1 MKTEDK
7 LKAICNYSHKDTA
20 TPSAQMIHYI
30 DFETYDTQK
39 KKQTKRNL
47 LINELLDIEEESNY
61 SDSELNLDS
70 EYDVM
75 APKVMQANVQG
86 NRHTSVDDGMDRL
99 LNDVITKLVTDT
111 ATPDPMLPKLTLSTD
126 DTKSFLENSKTM
138 ARRIITRIM
147 HASNKIAAVGRR
159 GPGNAMLLSPKTEF
173 DLQNVDIDQYM
184 NGTSM
189 IARVVDQRIPD
200 GRIIVC
206 RGGNPTD
213 AGLIAMTTQTYTY
226 VHATDNYLSQYAWF
240 EIDLQY

>member
-1 MKTEDK
+1 MNTEDK
-7 LKAICNYSHKDTA
+7 LKAICNYSHKDMA
-20 TPSAQMIHYI
+20 TPSAQMISYI

-47 LINELLDIEEESNY
+47 LINELLEIEEECNY
-61 SDSELNLDS
+61 TDSEINLDS
-70 EYDVM
+70 EYNVM
-75 APKVMQANVQG
+75 ALKVMQANVQG

-111 ATPDPMLPKLTLSTD
+111 ATPDPMLPKLTLSTE
-126 DTKSFLENSKTM
+126 DTMTHFENMQTM
-138 ARRIITRIM
+138 ARRIITRIVL
-147 HASNKIAAVGRR
+147 ANNKILVEGRR

-184 NGTSM
+184 TGFPMT
-189 IARVVDQRIPD
+189 RVVDQRIPD

-206 RGGNPTD
+206 RGGGPTD
-213 AGLIAMTTQTYTY
+213 AGLIAMTTQTYSY
-226 VHATDNYLSQYAWF
+226 MHATDNYLSQYAWF

>member
-1 MKTEDK
+1 MNTEDK
-7 LKAICNYSHKDTA
+7 LKAICNYSHKDMA
-20 TPSAQMIHYI
+20 TPSAQMISYI

-47 LINELLDIEEESNY
+47 LINELLEIEEECNY
-61 SDSELNLDS
+61 TDSEINLDS
-70 EYDVM
+70 EYNVM
-75 APKVMQANVQG
+75 ALKVMQANVQG

-111 ATPDPMLPKLTLSTD
+111 ATSDPMLPKLTLSTE
-126 DTKSFLENSKTM
+126 DTMTHFENMQTM
-138 ARRIITRIM
+138 ARRIITRIVL
-147 HASNKIAAVGRR
+147 ANNKILVEGRR

-184 NGTSM
+184 TGFPMT
-189 IARVVDQRIPD
+189 RVVDQRIPD

-206 RGGNPTD
+206 RGGGPTD
-213 AGLIAMTTQTYTY
+213 AGLIAMTTQTYSY
-226 VHATDNYLSQYAWF
+226 MHATDNYLSQYAWF

>member
-1 MKTEDK
+1 MNTEDK
-7 LKAICNYSHKDTA
+7 LKAICNYSHKDMA
-20 TPSAQMIHYI
+20 TPSAQMISYL

-111 ATPDPMLPKLTLSTD
+111 ATPDPMLPKLTLSAD
-126 DTKSFLENSKTM
+126 DTKPFLENSQTM

-159 GPGNAMLLSPKTEF
+159 GPGKAILLSPKTEF
-173 DLQNVDIDQYM
+173 DLRNVDIDQYM
-184 NGTSM
+184 TGFPMT
-189 IARVVDQRIPD
+189 RVVDQRIPD
-200 GRIIVC
+200 GSIIVC

-213 AGLIAMTTQTYTY
+213 SGLIAMTTQTYSY
-226 VHATDNYLSQYAWF
+226 MHATDKYLLQYAWF

>member
-1 MKTEDK
+1 MNTEDK
-7 LKAICNYSHKDTA
+7 LKAICNYSHKDMA
-20 TPSAQMIHYI
+20 TPSAQMISYL

-111 ATPDPMLPKLTLSTD
+111 ATPDPMLPKLTLSAD
-126 DTKSFLENSKTM
+126 DTKPFLENSQTM

-159 GPGNAMLLSPKTEF
+159 GPGKAILLSPKTEF
-173 DLQNVDIDQYM
+173 DLRNVDIDQYM
-184 NGTSM
+184 TGFPMT
-189 IARVVDQRIPD
+189 RVVDQRIPD

-206 RGGNPTD
+206 RGGGPTD
-213 AGLIAMTTQTYTY
+213 SGLIAMTTQTYSY
-226 VHATDNYLSQYAWF
+226 MHATDNYLQQYAWF
-240 EIDLQY
+240 EIDLQIV

>member
-1 MKTEDK
+1 MNTEDK
-7 LKAICNYSHKDTA
+7 LKAICNYSHKDMA
-20 TPSAQMIHYI
+20 TPSAQMISYI

-47 LINELLDIEEESNY
+47 LINELLEIEEECNY
-61 SDSELNLDS
+61 TDSEINLDS

-111 ATPDPMLPKLTLSTD
+111 TTPDPMLPKLTLSTE
-126 DTKSFLENSKTM
+126 DTMTHFENMQTM

-147 HASNKIAAVGRR
+147 HANNKIAAVGRR
-159 GPGNAMLLSPKTEF
+159 GSGNAMLLSPKTEF

-184 NGTSM
+184 TGFPMT
-189 IARVVDQRIPD
+189 RVVDQRIPD

-213 AGLIAMTTQTYTY
+213 AGLIAMTTQTYSY
-226 VHATDNYLSQYAWF
+226 MHATDKYLLQYAWF

>member
-1 MKTEDK
+1 M
-7 LKAICNYSHKDTA
+7 A
-20 TPSAQMIHYI
+20 TPSAQMISYI

-47 LINELLDIEEESNY
+47 LINELLEIEEECNY
-61 SDSELNLDS
+61 TDSEINLDS
-70 EYDVM
+70 EYNVM
-75 APKVMQANVQG
+75 ALKVMQANVQG

-111 ATPDPMLPKLTLSTD
+111 ATPDPMLPKLTLSTE
-126 DTKSFLENSKTM
+126 DTMTHFENMQTM
-138 ARRIITRIM
+138 ARRIITRIVL
-147 HASNKIAAVGRR
+147 ANNKILVEGRR

-184 NGTSM
+184 TGFPMT
-189 IARVVDQRIPD
+189 RVVDQRIPD

-206 RGGNPTD
+206 RGGGPTD
-213 AGLIAMTTQTYTY
+213 AGLIAMTTQTYSY
-226 VHATDNYLSQYAWF
+226 MHATDNYLSQYAWF

>member
-1 MKTEDK
+1 M
-7 LKAICNYSHKDTA
+7 A
-20 TPSAQMIHYI
+20 TPSAQMISYI

-47 LINELLDIEEESNY
+47 LINELLEIEEECNY
-61 SDSELNLDS
+61 TDSEINLDS
-70 EYDVM
+70 EYDVV

-86 NRHTSVDDGMDRL
+86 NRHTSVDDGKDLL

-111 ATPDPMLPKLTLSTD
+111 ATPDPMLPKLTLSTE
-126 DTKSFLENSKTM
+126 DTMTHFENRQTM

-147 HASNKIAAVGRR
+147 HANNKIAIEGRR
-159 GPGNAMLLSPKTEF
+159 GPGNAILLSPKTEF

-184 NGTSM
+184 TGFPIT
-189 IARVVDQRIPD
+189 RVVDQRIPD

-213 AGLIAMTTQTYTY
+213 SGLIAMTTQTYSY
-226 VHATDNYLSQYAWF
+226 MHATDNYLQQYAWF

>member
-1 MKTEDK
+1 MNTEDK
-7 LKAICNYSHKDTA
+7 LKAICNYSHKDMA
-20 TPSAQMIHYI
+20 TPSAQMISYL

-75 APKVMQANVQG
+75 ALKVMQANVQG

-99 LNDVITKLVTDT
+99 LNDVIAKLVTDT
-111 ATPDPMLPKLTLSTD
+111 VTPDPMLPKLTLSTD
-126 DTKSFLENSKTM
+126 GTKSFLENSQTM

-147 HASNKIAAVGRR
+147 HASNKISAVGRR

-184 NGTSM
+184 TGSPMT
-189 IARVVDQRIPD
+189 RVVDQRIPD

-206 RGGNPTD
+206 RGGGPTD
-213 AGLIAMTTQTYTY
+213 AGLIAMTTQTYSY
-226 VHATDNYLSQYAWF
+226 MHATEKYLLQYAWF

>member
-1 MKTEDK
+1 MG
-7 LKAICNYSHKDTA
+7 
-20 TPSAQMIHYI
+20 TPSAQMISYI

-47 LINELLDIEEESNY
+47 LINELLEIEEECNY
-61 SDSELNLDS
+61 TDSEINLDS

-111 ATPDPMLPKLTLSTD
+111 TTPDTMLPKLTLSAD
-126 DTKSFLENSKTM
+126 ETKPFLENSQTM

-147 HASNKIAAVGRR
+147 HASNNIAAVGRR
-159 GPGNAMLLSPKTEF
+159 GPGNAILLSPKTEF
-173 DLQNVDIDQYM
+173 DLRNVDIDQYQIFTHQLFRNM
-184 NGTSM
+184 TGFPMT
-189 IARVVDQRIPD
+189 RVVDQRIPD

-213 AGLIAMTTQTYTY
+213 AGLIAMTTQTYSY
-226 VHATDNYLSQYAWF
+226 MHATDKYLLQYAWF

>member
-1 MKTEDK
+1 MNTEDK
-7 LKAICNYSHKDTA
+7 LKAICNYSHKDMA
-20 TPSAQMIHYI
+20 TPSAQMISYL

-111 ATPDPMLPKLTLSTD
+111 ATPDPMLPKLTLSAD
-126 DTKSFLENSKTM
+126 DTKPFLENSQTM

-159 GPGNAMLLSPKTEF
+159 GPGKAILLSPKTEF
-173 DLQNVDIDQYM
+173 DLRNVDIDQYM
-184 NGTSM
+184 TGFPMT
-189 IARVVDQRIPD
+189 RVVDQRIPD

-206 RGGNPTD
+206 RGGGPTD
-213 AGLIAMTTQTYTY
+213 SGLIAMTTQTYSY
-226 VHATDNYLSQYAWF
+226 MHATDNYLQQYAWF
-240 EIDLQY
+240 EIELKY